1 MVEAPSGS
9 QYGAYGVSRFANL
22 DVYGSDYSTPGWK
35 RAQAARERCRARAA
49 RARDARRTRQAARD
63 DRGRS
68 DRALDPRFALF
79 VGARVFH
86 LKFGPGSV
94 AAVDGNKLTVD
105 FDKAGRK
112 MVLESFVEAG

>member
-1 MVEAPSGS
+1 MTIEGEVIARSSG
-9 QYGAYGVSRFANL
+9 GSRFA
-22 DVYGSDYSTPGWK
+22 
-35 RAQAARERCRARAA
+35 
-49 RARDARRTRQAARD
+49 
-63 DRGRS
+63 
-68 DRALDPRFALF
+68 

-86 LKFGPGSV
+86 LKFGPGTV

>member
-1 MVEAPSGS
+1 
-9 QYGAYGVSRFANL
+9 
-22 DVYGSDYSTPGWK
+22 GSDYSTPGWK
-35 RAQAARERCRARAA
+35 RAQAARGDSARGGATRESHGA
-49 RARDARRTRQAARD
+49 RGKQPVTIEGEVIARSS
-63 DRGRS
+63 GGS
-68 DRALDPRFALF
+68 RFV